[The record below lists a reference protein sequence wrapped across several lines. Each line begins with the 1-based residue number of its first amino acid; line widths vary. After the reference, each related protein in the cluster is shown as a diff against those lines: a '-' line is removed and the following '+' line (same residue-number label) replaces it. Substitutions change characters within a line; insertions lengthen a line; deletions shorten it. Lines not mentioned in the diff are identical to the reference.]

1 MHDLGLLPK
10 LLEDKTTR
18 KRIIWATDTYQHFGA
33 GFGRK
38 DEMISERLLVS
49 GLVETR
55 RDKRGERTRRHG
67 EVFTPLWIC
76 EKMCAH
82 AHKVLMGNDW
92 QKYVRA
98 NVLEICCGEAPF
110 LASRRDLANGD
121 FVPVRQRVGLLDRKL
136 QAVNENVAEEH
147 EWLEWAYKAF
157 QATYGYEFQGDN
169 LLLARINLFR
179 TFEEYLWERWTR
191 EPSSDEYNK
200 ILNIIVWNIWQMD
213 GLTGTIPFDKLRQK
227 VQALSLFDTPRSDNG
242 ASPPCVIFDWN
253 TGKAVEY
260 LSMAGGRK

>member
-10 LLEDKTTR
+10 LLGDKSTR
-18 KRIIWATDTYQHFGA
+18 KRIIWATDTYQHFGP

-38 DEMISERLLVS
+38 DEMISERLLVP
-49 GLVETR
+49 GLLETR
-55 RDKRGERTRRHG
+55 RGKRGERTRRHG

-82 AHKVLMGNDW
+82 AHKVLRGNDW

-110 LASRRDLANGD
+110 LASRRDKD
-121 FVPVRQRVGLLDRKL
+121 TFVPVRQRVGLLDRKL
-136 QAVNENVAEEH
+136 QAVNENVAEER

-169 LLLARINLFR
+169 LLLARINLLR

-191 EPSSDEYNK
+191 EPSPAEYNR

-213 GLTGTIPFDKLRQK
+213 GLTGTIPLGKLRRK
-227 VQALSLFDTPRSDNG
+227 VQELSLLDIPKKDDG
-242 ASPPCVIFDWN
+242 DSPPCVIFDWN
-253 TGKAVEY
+253 EGKPVEY
-260 LSMAGGRK
+260 LSLSWGR